1 MKKFLKQKS
10 TKILRYPSFFKGVA
24 RIFDLFGSLDQ
35 YKYSNNPDAELI
47 HRDWEIIG
55 YDLKKP
61 SIMGKQIQKNN
72 AHQEKRDNS
81 LGKIKNLFIIK
92 TLIQLTHS
100 LPAHLLNLLIIAF
113 YLSSKFTW
121 CS

>member
-55 YDLKKP
+55 YDLKKA
-61 SIMGKQIQKNN
+61 IDYGQT
-72 AHQEKRDNS
+72 NS
-81 LGKIKNLFIIK
+81 KK
-92 TLIQLTHS
+92 
-100 LPAHLLNLLIIAF
+100 
-113 YLSSKFTW
+113 
-121 CS
+121 